1 MAYISKHGFH
11 YAMRARRSTL
21 FNGMPLKNY
30 SLTSDIKDMGFG
42 KYSNEQ
48 KIERLF
54 GLLCVYSLTYMVMY
68 KEEKHVFKE
77 PGISFY
83 RHFKTTMKDK
93 VARAVFLSELAA
105 LRKVSRR
112 KIN

>member
-1 MAYISKHGFH
+1 
-11 YAMRARRSTL
+11 
-21 FNGMPLKNY
+21 
-30 SLTSDIKDMGFG
+30 MGAVDQFFLDFL
-42 KYSNEQ
+42 Q
-48 KIERLF
+48 
-54 GLLCVYSLTYMVMY
+54 
-68 KEEKHVFKE
+68 E

-83 RHFKTTMKDK
+83 THFKTTMKDK

>member
-1 MAYISKHGFH
+1 
-11 YAMRARRSTL
+11 
-21 FNGMPLKNY
+21 
-30 SLTSDIKDMGFG
+30 MGLE

-48 KIERLF
+48 RKDRLLS
-54 GLLCVYSLTYMVMY
+54 LLCVYSLTYMVMY

-77 PGISFY
+77 RGISFY
-83 RHFKTTMKDK
+83 THFKTTMKDK
-93 VARAVFLSELAA
+93 IARTVFLSELIT